1 MEMTT
6 RMIRIHKKL
15 AVAASLATIVV
26 GVGTGM
32 AFAAGDTDDN
42 ISPASTNITASNTT
56 NITFKGTIN
65 GIGITVTC
73 TASSIS
79 GTTPATGLGPVN
91 VNNPSFT
98 GCKDT
103 FGGTDTV
110 TTNSTNGHWQLTF
123 IDSTASGEETQA
135 EPNSGDKLQ
144 ITIPKAGATF
154 KSSILPGCTITAAPS
169 GPANVSGA
177 YDDVSTLTITNA
189 SIPVSGAGCSASSSS
204 MSGTY
209 KSNPGFHDVS

>member
-15 AVAASLATIVV
+15 ALAVSLTAIVAGL
-26 GVGTGM
+26 GTGI

-42 ISPASTNITASNTT
+42 ISPANTSITANNST

-65 GIGITVTC
+65 GISVTVTC
-73 TASSIS
+73 TTSSIS
-79 GTTPATGLGPVN
+79 GTTPSSGLGPVN

-98 GCKDT
+98 GCRDT

-123 IDSTASGEETQA
+123 IDSTATNEETQA

-169 GPANVSGA
+169 GSASITGT
-177 YDDVSTLTITNA
+177 YDDVSTLTISSA
-189 SIPVSGAGCSASSSS
+189 SIPVSGSGCTASTSS
-204 MSGTY
+204 MSGSY
-209 KSNPGFHDVS
+209 KSTPGFHDAS